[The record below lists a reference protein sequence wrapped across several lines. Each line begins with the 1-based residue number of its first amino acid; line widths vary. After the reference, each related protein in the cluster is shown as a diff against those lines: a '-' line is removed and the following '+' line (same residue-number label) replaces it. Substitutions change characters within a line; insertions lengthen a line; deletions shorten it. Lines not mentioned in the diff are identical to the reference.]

1 MEVQNQSLKPQIKT
15 LRPFQGWMWSPK
27 CNLGWAHSKK
37 RVILNL
43 GLRKINFALQS
54 SICKINFA
62 LQSSICF
69 CAQKLLPESLFTFNN
84 WRVVCFFI
92 FMIDLPLYFMQ
103 SGNAIPA
110 AVRHYHRFQYRL
122 RHPWFAKVLNLKE
135 HFTNSLSYLFTS
147 PKVLL
152 KLFQPSWYLEQ
163 LQLLKKRWTQ
173 TDFTYFLLYDRN
185 HQWLIKLNPL
195 KLKNRLIR
203 NKSLCK
209 GV

>member
-1 MEVQNQSLKPQIKT
+1 M
-15 LRPFQGWMWSPK
+15 R
-27 CNLGWAHSKK
+27 
-37 RVILNL
+37 
-43 GLRKINFALQS
+43 
-54 SICKINFA
+54 
-62 LQSSICF
+62 
-69 CAQKLLPESLFTFNN
+69 
-84 WRVVCFFI
+84 FFI

-163 LQLLKKRWTQ
+163 LQLLKKR
-173 TDFTYFLLYDRN
+173 
-185 HQWLIKLNPL
+185 
-195 KLKNRLIR
+195 
-203 NKSLCK
+203 
-209 GV
+209 